1 MIRSSRTSGRSRA
14 RGERAAI
21 ARAARICFV
30 LLIALLFFGG
40 SSAFAQ
46 QSERAKALGKRVKCM
61 CGGCNDAAGLCFHS
75 GGTFSG
81 PCETAKAM
89 LREIDEHIAR
99 GESDDRILKDF
110 VQEYGPTVLVE
121 PPKSGFN
128 WTAWIV
134 PIVAPLVALFA
145 LWFIVRRWRQ
155 ETRET
160 PGNGQ
165 PTVSPEVLARVRQE
179 AEKSEL

>member
-1 MIRSSRTSGRSRA
+1 MIRASHSSMPARTVSCVSLVA
-14 RGERAAI
+14 FA
-21 ARAARICFV
+21 
-30 LLIALLFFGG
+30 LLIAL
-40 SSAFAQ
+40 AFLGVSPALAQ

-81 PCETAKAM
+81 PCETAKGM

-99 GESDDRILKDF
+99 GESDAQILKDF

-134 PIVAPLVALFA
+134 PIVAPLLAVFV
-145 LWFIVRRWRQ
+145 LWSIVRRWRQ
-155 ETRET
+155 EAPEEPRRGELDV
-160 PGNGQ
+160 
-165 PTVSPEVLARVRQE
+165 PTEMLARVQRE
-179 AEKSEL
+179 VEKGES